1 MKSHKTTIK
10 ELTGKINQVKSVI
23 DDLKRRI
30 DRKEEE
36 RKLRMNQE
44 LHNMEDGN
52 ASEEIIDEEELI
64 MLREMKQQKK
74 IYRDYFNQLKSQKAE
89 VNDMQINIDMSKQM
103 LISNFESWYS

>member
-1 MKSHKTTIK
+1 
-10 ELTGKINQVKSVI
+10 
-23 DDLKRRI
+23 LKRRL

-52 ASEEIIDEEELI
+52 GSEEIIDEEELI

-74 IYRDYFNQLKSQKAE
+74 IYRDFFNQLKS
-89 VNDMQINIDMSKQM
+89 
-103 LISNFESWYS
+103 